1 MSKIKVFLFCGS
13 LNIGGTERNVVKIAK
28 QIDKEKF
35 EVEVFCFFGSGP
47 LEEEL
52 NAIGVWYSFG
62 NFVGRIFDFRVYWRT
77 FKALKRND
85 FNIVHCFGYPT
96 IYFGVLLGFLAGI
109 PKITV
114 AIQALDTWKSRTHVL
129 LDKLLRPF
137 ITLYIADSE
146 GARNF
151 AIKQQGITPDK
162 AITIYDGVDVS
173 SLKPTKD
180 IHQLR
185 KELGI
190 LNNSPIVSV
199 VARLQDE
206 HKGQSYF
213 IKAIPLILKEFPDV
227 KFLIVGDGIDRKKLE
242 SMAKE
247 IGVSNKIIFAGFRTD
262 LANIFSIT
270 DILVIPSVQWESITK
285 TMLEAMSMELP
296 IIATNVGDVCEV
308 FKNKETGILIN
319 PRNSIDIANAVL
331 YLLKNPEIAKQLG
344 KNGAGE
350 IQNLGL
356 TLEKTIKSLEEVYSQ
371 KLMMQKE
378 NSFFKK
384 GIMRLY
390 FYGVFIIVSLGFFAY
405 KIIENIYR
413 RIVARKSSLLEKNTQ

>member
-1 MSKIKVFLFCGS
+1 MTKMSKIKVFLFCGS

-35 EVEVFCFFGSGP
+35 EVEVFCLFGSGP

-109 PKITV
+109 PKIIV

-227 KFLIVGDGIDRKKLE
+227 NFLIVGDGIDRKKLE

-296 IIATNVGDVCEV
+296 IIATNVGDLCEV
-308 FKNKETGILIN
+308 FKNRETGILIN
-319 PRNSIDIANAVL
+319 PRNSIEIANAVT
-331 YLLKNPEIAKQLG
+331 YLLKNPEIARQFG
-344 KNGAGE
+344 QNGANE
-350 IQNLGL
+350 IHKLGL
-356 TLEKTIKSLEEVYSQ
+356 TLEKSIKRLEDIYFQ
-371 KLMMQKE
+371 KVSEEKN
-378 NSFFKK
+378 NSFIKK
-384 GIMRLY
+384 SFIKIY
-390 FYGVFIIVSLGFFAY
+390 FYIVFVFVSVGFFGY
-405 KIIENIYR
+405 KAIESLYR
-413 RIVARKSSLLEKNTQ
+413 RLISNKNLKSSN